1 MQRAREERETEII
14 VEITYELCAE
24 ETGGNE
30 IERAKEG
37 EGEEEG
43 EGEATRLFPRDFLII
58 YRARVFLSPLSR
70 ENKTAMR
77 FRELQRIGIVGI
89 TDVYGRGIRAGRAV
103 QSSGRMSLSVWIS
116 LQ

>member
-37 EGEEEG
+37 EGEEKVG
-43 EGEATRLFPRDFLII
+43 RRRGNTALSSRLFN
-58 YRARVFLSPLSR
+58 YLSR
-70 ENKTAMR
+70 S
-77 FRELQRIGIVGI
+77 RI
-89 TDVYGRGIRAGRAV
+89 
-103 QSSGRMSLSVWIS
+103 SLSFVARE
-116 LQ
+116 